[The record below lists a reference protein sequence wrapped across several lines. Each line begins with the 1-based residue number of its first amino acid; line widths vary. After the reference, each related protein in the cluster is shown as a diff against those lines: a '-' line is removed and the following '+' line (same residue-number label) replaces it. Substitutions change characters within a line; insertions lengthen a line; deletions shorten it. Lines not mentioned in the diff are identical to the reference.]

1 MWPGLVRCYVALVSV
16 PRVIWG
22 RRWNIIWW
30 WLWIG
35 RSRWLIFVLVSSFTT
50 DGTPSSPP
58 LWRVYRRWASTL
70 RSEEDLPVGFHCTIV
85 FWARR
90 DILVLRLFII
100 FSFHCISRLRCCWVW
115 SCTNT
120 DCVGVLLF
128 PSKFL
133 CRAACAGGWCCRA
146 RSEVASA
153 AGGDL
158 GVNYCHSNNL
168 CAVYHPTWM
177 VVMTGGEPHAPCQK
191 LVKTNL
197 INISQDP
204 KYGLNH
210 SQPHTLLFK
219 TIGFDLLCMNQ
230 CNYSWFRA
238 GERIY
243 EKSRTLSYFY
253 HSLFL
258 TFAW

>member
-1 MWPGLVRCYVALVSV
+1 MS
-16 PRVIWG
+16 
-22 RRWNIIWW
+22 
-30 WLWIG
+30 
-35 RSRWLIFVLVSSFTT
+35 
-50 DGTPSSPP
+50 
-58 LWRVYRRWASTL
+58 
-70 RSEEDLPVGFHCTIV
+70 
-85 FWARR
+85 
-90 DILVLRLFII
+90 
-100 FSFHCISRLRCCWVW
+100 FSFLQ
-115 SCTNT
+115 NF
-120 DCVGVLLF
+120 CVG
-128 PSKFL
+128 PH
-133 CRAACAGGWCCRA
+133 CAGGWCCRA

-204 KYGLNH
+204 KYGLSH

-230 CNYSWFRA
+230 CNYS
-238 GERIY
+238 
-243 EKSRTLSYFY
+243 
-253 HSLFL
+253 
-258 TFAW
+258 